1 MDEKESLPDKPSEDV
16 TQDSGDTAA
25 ATEAAVEDNAASG
38 SGDAGAEASADATD
52 SSTDVK
58 TDSDITKSA
67 TDDGD
72 GESELQNHVDNDA
85 ATEDSSSV
93 KSDIGD
99 SKTVTDTTDA
109 DSQDTKDEDL
119 ADKVIEES
127 QDSELTADVDEKVK
141 DELPQE
147 STSQDEPSQESTS
160 QDNSETNSQ
169 VNPEPTETSQE
180 SIEAA
185 TEDITIKQDEEAE
198 KNESSVVEG
207 SCETEAVEKE
217 EKCEETKEDV
227 LDNDDKKD
235 NDEVGKPEF
244 ETAPNVTLD
253 ESQEDHT
260 QALDPFDALLK
271 DTTDSS
277 QANETREKS
286 DIAVTV
292 NIDDDDDD
300 HNADDHH
307 GDVHEDDEDHH
318 TDHPDEGGVS
328 ELADEPGADE
338 EVCLLP
344 DIEREISDADK
355 AEAEKALAE
364 KRKQAE
370 EAAAEA
376 AAIAAVPKEETVVD
390 AEGSRDDHLNSEA
403 VEEHAEADAAND
415 EASHENGGEK
425 ENENEHDESA
435 EIDDSEIPHII
446 QEISPFDSTCTQCK
460 TEQACTY
467 RYTTKDNETA
477 YLCSEACVKDF
488 QSEHAG
494 QYSITHK
501 KYLIQEI
508 ASKLLTCSE
517 CEEKKMCYFY
527 YNYDGEDT
535 NYCSMACLNSMM
547 ADEADKYV
555 FKRRRIVAEEIEPKE
570 AECYVCKVH
579 KSCIFSLNR
588 YGEHLLVCEN
598 ACIKTLNGK
607 EDGRYMIRKKRI
619 LRRQPTQ
626 PQNPPLLKLKVI
638 SNATDKYL
646 DEAYKIQA
654 KTPAMVQAARE
665 ERERTFIRKCNQCQI
680 ILNIDEKLLTWETM
694 DFCGEL
700 CLGRYQN
707 KIGARCANCKN
718 NVQHTSL
725 GKYCVRFGFDI
736 RQFCNWSCLEE
747 FKKGLKI
754 CCYCQRDI
762 SVGHQGF
769 LAPVGDKG
777 QFKDFCSQACME
789 KFDLMSKNPIP
800 QPVWAKCAVCSLEK
814 ATSIEVEVSE
824 ELSQRLCS
832 DPCFAAFKFVNNIF
846 PDQCRWCKKYFE
858 RKQSKCFTIYESS
871 NTHCFCSKSC
881 MNVYIS
887 NSRHIVPCN
896 WCKVKKYNFDMI
908 RRVQTNG
915 QAIMMCSLN
924 CLNLYQVSMNAVS
937 PRRTQCDMCKITSQ
951 VQYHLTMSDA
961 SLRNFCSYKC
971 VETFQGRFSNPVPP
985 DPLDEAI
992 DQEEAV
998 PSGTPRRT
1006 YSAANKSLQGQRM
1019 AGDMPVISNV
1029 QSLAAQQPVP
1039 EPEPPVSPEI
1049 PLPPKSPSPSPP
1061 PTPPSA
1067 KSPTPPPTPPST
1079 KIPIAIPPVPSTR
1092 APTAI
1097 QQPPSTRTPTAKQPP
1112 PSTSAPIAIRPST
1125 KTFTAIPSPPST
1137 KTFTAIPSPPSTKTL
1152 TAIPPS
1158 TKTFT
1163 AKPRR
1168 PSTKTLTT
1176 ISSPPSTKTLTAI
1189 LSPPSTKTLT
1199 AIRPSTKTFTAKLPR
1214 PSTKTLT
1221 AISPPPST
1229 KTLTAISPPPSTKTL
1244 TAISPPPSTKTLT
1257 AISPPPSTKTLTAIP
1272 PPPSTKTL
1280 TAIPPPPSTKTLNK
1294 TPVQKPR
1301 SHKMQLVKLIPASKT
1316 KPTMVSKGV
1325 SCGPEMCTKECQTDP
1340 SLERRVLIPVP
1351 VPIYVPVP
1359 CAMWSLP
1366 FPVPVPI
1373 PLPIPTP
1380 VFIPTTRNSAKGIMK
1395 EIDNILDNKPTNP
1408 FEEELLM
1415 MAEMVASG
1423 TKKEQSDSDSDV
1435 ENEENFNPVTGIDT
1449 NNALGEDL
1457 LQMAFKMATEYEEKP
1472 LDLESAMVT
1481 NTITPAL
1488 RAPRKR
1494 ASALPG
1500 AAHPAHTSK
1509 KRRADPPPAP
1519 LPAPLPD
1526 PPREPAEKP
1535 DDNMCL
1541 KYTFGVNAWK
1551 QWVMTKNAEIEKS
1564 SIRRKPFKSEILQL
1578 TADELNYSLCLFVK
1592 EVRKPNGSEYAPDT
1606 IYYLV
1611 LGIQQYLFE
1620 NGRIDNIFTDPYYEK
1635 FTDCL
1640 DEIAKQFSTLYGVTQ
1655 YIVTRVEEEHLW
1667 ESKQLGVHTPHVLLS
1682 TLMFFN
1688 TKYFHLMTV
1697 EDHLQ
1702 LSLAYILRHRKL
1714 KREDGKGP
1722 GSNNDILRYYPPQF
1736 DFEPNTKKK
1745 KKKVYEQYPN
1755 EENPFRCPLKLFEF
1769 YISKCPESVRTRNDV
1784 LYLQPERS
1792 CVPDSPVWYSTQPLS
1807 REALAKMLH
1816 RVKMVK
1822 EINIAL
1828 LTS

>member
-109 DSQDTKDEDL
+109 DSQDTKDEADL

-924 CLNLYQVSMNAVS
+924 CLNLYQVSVNAVS
-937 PRRTQCDMCKITSQ
+937 SRRTKCDMCKRTSLA
-951 VQYHLTMSDA
+951 QYHLTMSDA
-961 SLRNFCSYKC
+961 TVRNFCSYQC
-971 VETFQGRFSNPVPP
+971 VMTFQGQYSKHAPP
-985 DPLDEAI
+985 LIPGEAI
-992 DQEEAV
+992 DQQKAV
-998 PSGTPRRT
+998 PTGAPRRT
-1006 YSAANKSLQGQRM
+1006 YPAASKTVKGQQR
-1019 AGDMPVISNV
+1019 AGVMPVISNV
-1029 QSLAAQQPVP
+1029 QSLATPPPLMPSMTRQKSKRLQQPVP
-1039 EPEPPVSPEI
+1039 EPEPPAAPKT
-1049 PLPPKSPSPSPP
+1049 PPPPPKP
-1061 PTPPSA
+1061 PTPP
-1067 KSPTPPPTPPST
+1067 
-1079 KIPIAIPPVPSTR
+1079 
-1092 APTAI
+1092 
-1097 QQPPSTRTPTAKQPP
+1097 
-1112 PSTSAPIAIRPST
+1112 
-1125 KTFTAIPSPPST
+1125 
-1137 KTFTAIPSPPSTKTL
+1137 
-1152 TAIPPS
+1152 
-1158 TKTFT
+1158 
-1163 AKPRR
+1163 
-1168 PSTKTLTT
+1168 
-1176 ISSPPSTKTLTAI
+1176 
-1189 LSPPSTKTLT
+1189 
-1199 AIRPSTKTFTAKLPR
+1199 
-1214 PSTKTLT
+1214 
-1221 AISPPPST
+1221 
-1229 KTLTAISPPPSTKTL
+1229 
-1244 TAISPPPSTKTLT
+1244 
-1257 AISPPPSTKTLTAIP
+1257 P
-1272 PPPSTKTL
+1272 PPPPKIYNHVIVKTL
-1280 TAIPPPPSTKTLNK
+1280 PPREIANK
-1294 TPVQKPR
+1294 AT
-1301 SHKMQLVKLIPASKT
+1301 MT
-1316 KPTMVSKGV
+1316 KPMMVSKGV
-1325 SCGPEMCTKECQTDP
+1325 SCRPHPCTKECQTDP

-1395 EIDNILDNKPTNP
+1395 EINKIHDKMPTDP
-1408 FEEELLM
+1408 FEAELLM
-1415 MAEMVASG
+1415 MAEMVAG
-1423 TKKEQSDSDSDV
+1423 DKKKDQSDSDTD
-1435 ENEENFNPVTGIDT
+1435 EDNEETFSPVAGMDG
-1449 NNALGEDL
+1449 NNAFGEDM
-1457 LQMAFKMATEYEEKP
+1457 LQMALKMATEYEDQP
-1472 LDLESAMVT
+1472 VDLESAMT
-1481 NTITPAL
+1481 ANTITPSSHPGMPGLEGESMHHHHMMVLEQQRAVAAL
-1488 RAPRKR
+1488 RASAAPRKR
-1494 ASALPG
+1494 APAPP
-1500 AAHPAHTSK
+1500 AAARPARTSK
-1509 KRRADPPPAP
+1509 RRRAEPP
-1519 LPAPLPD
+1519 PAPLPD

-1535 DDNMCL
+1535 DANMCL

-1640 DEIAKQFSTLYGVTQ
+1640 DEVARKFSVLYNDSQ

-1667 ESKQLGVHTPHVLLS
+1667 ESKQLGAHSPHVLLS

-1688 TKYFHLMTV
+1688 TKHFNLVTV
-1697 EDHLQ
+1697 EEHMQ
-1702 LSLAYILRHRKL
+1702 LSFSHIMKHW
-1714 KREDGKGP
+1714 KRNPNQPGQAKIP
-1722 GSNNDILRYYPPQF
+1722 GSRNVLLRFYPPQSAL
-1736 DFEPNTKKK
+1736 EANSR
-1745 KKKVYEQYPN
+1745 KKKVYEQQEN
-1755 EENPFRCPLKLFEF
+1755 EENPLRCPVKLYEF

>member
-1 MDEKESLPDKPSEDV
+1 MDEKVSLPDKPSEDV
-16 TQDSGDTAA
+16 TQASGDTAA
-25 ATEAAVEDNAASG
+25 AKEAAAGDNEASE
-38 SGDAGAEASADATD
+38 SGDAGAEAIGDATD
-52 SSTDVK
+52 SSSDVK
-58 TDSDITKSA
+58 TDSDVTKSA
-67 TDDGD
+67 TDPGDGD

-85 ATEDSSSV
+85 ATENSSSV

-99 SKTVTDTTDA
+99 SNIVTDTTDA
-109 DSQDTKDEDL
+109 DSQDTKDEVDL
-119 ADKVIEES
+119 ADKVLEES
-127 QDSELTADVDEKVK
+127 QDSELNADIVGKVK

-169 VNPEPTETSQE
+169 VNLEPTETSQE
-180 SIEAA
+180 STEAA
-185 TEDITIKQDEEAE
+185 TEDIPIKPDEEAE
-198 KNESSVVEG
+198 KNESSISVEE
-207 SCETEAVEKE
+207 SSEREAVEKE

-244 ETAPNVTLD
+244 ETAPNVTVD

-271 DTTDSS
+271 DTSDSS
-277 QANETREKS
+277 QANETKEKS

-344 DIEREISDADK
+344 DIEREISEADK

-376 AAIAAVPKEETVVD
+376 AAIAAVPKKETEVD

-403 VEEHAEADAAND
+403 VEEHAEADVAND
-415 EASHENGGEK
+415 EASQENGGEK
-425 ENENEHDESA
+425 ENENEHDESV
-435 EIDDSEIPHII
+435 EIDDSETEIPHII

-460 TEQACTY
+460 AEQPCTY
-467 RYTTKDNETA
+467 RYTTKENETA

-488 QSEHAG
+488 QTEHAG

-501 KYLIQEI
+501 KYLIEEI
-508 ASKLLTCSE
+508 APKILTCSE
-517 CEEKKMCYFY
+517 CEEKKTCYFY

-535 NYCSMACLNSMM
+535 NYCSMTCLNSMM

-555 FKRRRIVAEEIEPKE
+555 FKRRRIVAEEIAPKD
-570 AECYVCKVH
+570 AECYVCNVH
-579 KSCIFSLNR
+579 KSCSYSLNR
-588 YGEHLLVCEN
+588 YGENLLVCEN

-607 EDGRYMIRKKRI
+607 ENGRYMIKKKRTP
-619 LRRQPTQ
+619 RKQPSTQ

-665 ERERTFIRKCNQCQI
+665 ERERSFIRKCNQCQI

-858 RKQSKCFTIYESS
+858 RKQSKCFTIYEGV
-871 NTHCFCSKSC
+871 NAHCFCSKSC

-915 QAIMMCSLN
+915 QAIMVCSLN
-924 CLNLYQVSMNAVS
+924 CLNLYQVSVNAVS
-937 PRRTQCDMCKITSQ
+937 SRRTKCDMCKRTSLA
-951 VQYHLTMSDA
+951 QYHLTMSDA
-961 SLRNFCSYKC
+961 TVRNFCSYQC
-971 VETFQGRFSNPVPP
+971 VMTFQGQYSKHAPP
-985 DPLDEAI
+985 LIPGEAI
-992 DQEEAV
+992 DQQKAV
-998 PSGTPRRT
+998 PTGAPRRT
-1006 YSAANKSLQGQRM
+1006 YPAANKAVKGQQR
-1019 AGDMPVISNV
+1019 AGGMPVISNV
-1029 QSLAAQQPVP
+1029 QSLAAPPPLMPSMTRQKSKRLQQPIP
-1039 EPEPPVSPEI
+1039 EPEPPAAPI
-1049 PLPPKSPSPSPP
+1049 TPPPPPKP
-1061 PTPPSA
+1061 PTPP
-1067 KSPTPPPTPPST
+1067 
-1079 KIPIAIPPVPSTR
+1079 
-1092 APTAI
+1092 
-1097 QQPPSTRTPTAKQPP
+1097 
-1112 PSTSAPIAIRPST
+1112 
-1125 KTFTAIPSPPST
+1125 
-1137 KTFTAIPSPPSTKTL
+1137 
-1152 TAIPPS
+1152 
-1158 TKTFT
+1158 
-1163 AKPRR
+1163 
-1168 PSTKTLTT
+1168 
-1176 ISSPPSTKTLTAI
+1176 
-1189 LSPPSTKTLT
+1189 
-1199 AIRPSTKTFTAKLPR
+1199 
-1214 PSTKTLT
+1214 
-1221 AISPPPST
+1221 
-1229 KTLTAISPPPSTKTL
+1229 
-1244 TAISPPPSTKTLT
+1244 
-1257 AISPPPSTKTLTAIP
+1257 P
-1272 PPPSTKTL
+1272 PPPPKIYNHVIVKTL
-1280 TAIPPPPSTKTLNK
+1280 PPREIANK
-1294 TPVQKPR
+1294 AT
-1301 SHKMQLVKLIPASKT
+1301 MT
-1316 KPTMVSKGV
+1316 KPMMVSKGV
-1325 SCGPEMCTKECQTDP
+1325 SCRPHPCTKECQTDP

-1373 PLPIPTP
+1373 PIPIPTP

-1395 EIDNILDNKPTNP
+1395 EINKIHDKMPTDP
-1408 FEEELLM
+1408 FEAELLM
-1415 MAEMVASG
+1415 MAEMVAG
-1423 TKKEQSDSDSDV
+1423 DKKKDQSDSDTDD
-1435 ENEENFNPVTGIDT
+1435 ENEETFSPVAGMDG
-1449 NNALGEDL
+1449 NNAFGEDM
-1457 LQMAFKMATEYEEKP
+1457 LQMALKMATEYEDQP
-1472 LDLESAMVT
+1472 VDLESAMT
-1481 NTITPAL
+1481 ANTITPSSHPGMPGLEGESMHHHHMMVLEQQRAVAAL
-1488 RAPRKR
+1488 RASAAPRKR
-1494 ASALPG
+1494 A
-1500 AAHPAHTSK
+1500 PA
-1509 KRRADPPPAP
+1509 PPPAARP
-1519 LPAPLPD
+1519 ARTSKRRRAEPPPAPLPD

-1535 DDNMCL
+1535 DANMCL

-1640 DEIAKQFSTLYGVTQ
+1640 DEVARKFSVLYNDSQ

-1667 ESKQLGVHTPHVLLS
+1667 ESKQLGAHSPHVLLS

-1688 TKYFHLMTV
+1688 TKHFNLVTV
-1697 EDHLQ
+1697 EEHMQ
-1702 LSLAYILRHRKL
+1702 LSFSHIMKHW
-1714 KREDGKGP
+1714 KRNPNQPGQAKIP
-1722 GSNNDILRYYPPQF
+1722 GSRNVLLRFYPPQSAL
-1736 DFEPNTKKK
+1736 EANSR
-1745 KKKVYEQYPN
+1745 KKKVYEQQEN
-1755 EENPFRCPLKLFEF
+1755 EENPLRCPVKLYEF
-1769 YISKCPESVRTRNDV
+1769 YISKCIFSNSPESVRTRNDV
-1784 LYLQPERS
+1784 FYLQPERS
-1792 CVPDSPVWYSTQPLS
+1792 CVPDSPVWYSTQALS
-1807 REALAKMLH
+1807 RQALAKMLH